1 MILVLLSLK
10 SAVAVAGGI
19 VTVKSVAF
27 KFPNRF
33 RLMVFDPLLLLLL
46 LVVAVVVPLLVVV
59 GTVLFIFCCRATVT
73 LVGGFMP
80 RVCALSRLTCMTATS
95 TITSERDLS
104 RSPTNFSAS
113 AIWSGVPRTTSAPC
127 EGNGWMREISK
138 I

>member
-1 MILVLLSLK
+1 
-10 SAVAVAGGI
+10 
-19 VTVKSVAF
+19 
-27 KFPNRF
+27 NRF

-80 RVCALSRLTCMTATS
+80 RVCALSRLTFTTPTS
-95 TITSERDLS
+95 TIDSERALS

-113 AIWSGVPRTTSAPC
+113 ANSSGVPRTTRAHY
-127 EGNGWMREISK
+127 EGNGLMREISK